1 VSFTFHGLDLSRA
14 HADKSGAWRSGNCI
28 LFLPTSTTMTKTY
41 SHTFD
46 SHVFKGTVEIPTG
59 IFINGQWTDGSEG
72 KTIECVA
79 RSPQLSRT

>member
-1 VSFTFHGLDLSRA
+1 
-14 HADKSGAWRSGNCI
+14 
-28 LFLPTSTTMTKTY
+28 MTKTY

-59 IFINGQWTDGSEG
+59 IFINGQWKDGSEG

-79 RSPQLSRT
+79 RDLQRRLILELTGSRYL